1 MICKISYSP
10 RDELLF
16 NMVRSPFFN
25 FWRSLGSFSKRTI
38 KVRSQITEISGI
50 HNVNELKKDIDSF
63 MSNNGSKLLE
73 TRPKDY
79 DSFIDFY
86 YKTQKSNYVN

>member
-1 MICKISYSP
+1 
-10 RDELLF
+10 
-16 NMVRSPFFN
+16 
-25 FWRSLGSFSKRTI
+25 
-38 KVRSQITEISGI
+38 
-50 HNVNELKKDIDSF
+50 

-73 TRPKDY
+73 TKPKDY